1 MADVAQGYGRA
12 NLNAWID
19 VQQAVYP
26 VALHEVRETA

>member
-1 MADVAQGYGRA
+1 MWRKGMLGA

-26 VALHEVRETA
+26 APVAQARETA

>member
-1 MADVAQGYGRA
+1 MWRKGMAGA